1 MMHNGTALKQHW
13 EQVYSRT
20 VSDKPGWYTPHLQ
33 ASLCWINQIEIPLY
47 APIIDVGCGDS
58 TFAEDL
64 LQEGYRSITVLD
76 LCDKALS
83 ALKER
88 LGSKQSQVAWLEDD
102 ITSVDLPVHYY
113 ELWHDRAVFHYFTD
127 EEQQQQ
133 YREQLFNALKP
144 GGHLIL
150 GTFAP
155 EAPPKCSG
163 LPVRR
168 YTVEELENFLGD
180 EFVMQQH
187 RKRLHVTPGGRGQ
200 MYLFC
205 HFRRRA

>member
-1 MMHNGTALKQHW
+1 MQSITALKSHW
-13 EQVYSRT
+13 AQVYSRT
-20 VSDKPGWYTPHLQ
+20 LEGRHGWYTPHLQ
-33 ASLCWINQIEIPLY
+33 ASLCWINQIEMQLY

-76 LCDKALS
+76 LCGKALS
-83 ALKER
+83 TLKER
-88 LGSKQSQVAWLEDD
+88 LGKKQGQVTWLEED
-102 ITSVDLPVHYY
+102 IRSADLPKHYY
-113 ELWHDRAVFHYFTD
+113 ELWHDRAVFHFFTD

-133 YREQLFNALKP
+133 YREQLYNALKP

-180 EFVMQQH
+180 EFILQQH
-187 RKRLHVTPGGRGQ
+187 SKRQHVTPGGSGQ

-205 HFRRRA
+205 HFQRRP